1 MPVCLWKNL
10 AIFSFLGCGELGF
23 GSTVLGRGAT
33 FTLRVKGNRG
43 EMWKAVIPIN
53 SRVLGWR
60 VFVRENIERTSVD
73 YFRGGRSFDGPG
85 VPSSSDSF

>member
-1 MPVCLWKNL
+1 MSVC
-10 AIFSFLGCGELGF
+10 FLGCGEPGF

-33 FTLRVKGNRG
+33 FALRVKRNRG

-60 VFVRENIERTSVD
+60 VFVMSGDIERTSVD
-73 YFRGGRSFDGPG
+73 YFRGGCAFDGPG
-85 VPSSSDSF
+85 VSSSSDSF